1 VRNHQAANMSSSA
14 ITVHFSDGV
23 NLSVPA
29 RSVASSSG
37 GSTGGGVTTAPST
50 PTGLTASGTT
60 SSSTNLTW
68 SASSDNVGVTGYE
81 ILLGGSVI
89 GTVGGTAATV
99 TGLAASTS
107 YTFAVRA
114 KDAAGNRSGASSSVS
129 VTTSSTG
136 GTGGGSVDAT
146 SRIEAE
152 SYSGMSGVQTE
163 ATSDAGG
170 GDNVGWI
177 GNGDYLRY
185 DGVDFGNTART
196 QFTARVASGAGAGI
210 SGLVTVRLDSR
221 TAAPIGSFAVGN
233 TGGWQNWQSIPANVQ
248 GTTGVHTVYLTFE
261 SGQPADYVNVNWFTF
276 S

>member
-1 VRNHQAANMSSSA
+1 MTASP

-23 NLSVPA
+23 SLSVPA

-37 GSTGGGVTTAPST
+37 GSTGGGDTTAPSM

-60 SSSTNLTW
+60 SSSTNLSW
-68 SASSDNVGVTGYE
+68 SASSDDVGVTGYE

-89 GTVGGTAATV
+89 GTVGGTSAAV

-107 YTFAVRA
+107 YSFSVRA
-114 KDAAGNRSGASSSVS
+114 RDAAGNRSSASSSVG
-129 VTTSSTG
+129 VTTSSG
-136 GTGGGSVDAT
+136 GGGGGSVDAT

-163 ATSDAGG
+163 ATSDTGG
-170 GDNVGWI
+170 GQDVGWI
-177 GNGDYLRY
+177 GNGDHLRY
-185 DGVDFGNTART
+185 DGVDFGSTART
-196 QFTARVASGAGAGI
+196 QFTARVASGAAAGV
-210 SGLVTVRLDSR
+210 SGLATVRLDSL
-221 TAAPIGSFAVGN
+221 TAAPIGSFALAS
-233 TGGWQNWQSIPANVQ
+233 TGGWQSWQSIPANIQ

-261 SGQPADYVNVNWFTF
+261 SGQPADYVNLNWFTF